1 MQGAVYTQLLT
12 CISWVVQG
20 ETRKARDE
28 ITQLQQRLDKMD
40 QEEEEEEEEVEAIQ
54 LTRQEVEQMLG
65 KSPMH
70 TELKN
75 QLDKVCFIRK
85 RLKQGMSGCL

>member
-1 MQGAVYTQLLT
+1 M
-12 CISWVVQG
+12 
-20 ETRKARDE
+20 
-28 ITQLQQRLDKMD
+28 MD

-75 QLDKVCFIRK
+75 QLDKVCFVETRNEWMS
-85 RLKQGMSGCL
+85 LKQPISPHRFCVNDFTIAVAG